1 MEDLTK
7 LSLAETVE
15 GLRAKRFSSRQV
27 TEAYLDRIVAENGNL
42 NAYLEVFEDALA
54 QADLADARIAAEGD
68 AAPALCG
75 VPISVKDNILVAGR
89 RVSAASKILEGYR
102 APYSSA
108 VAEKLAAAGAVL
120 LGRTNMDEFAM
131 GASTETSAY
140 GVTRNPVA
148 PDRVPGGSSGGAA
161 ASVAG
166 SLAAGALGSDT
177 GGSIRQP
184 AALVGAVGFKPTYG
198 AVSRYGLIAMASSFD
213 QIGPIA
219 KTAEDA
225 KIIFDAIRGQ
235 DVRDL
240 TTAAKIEAREA
251 KVVGVPKGWEV
262 GVDQDVRANFE
273 KTLER
278 LKADGLDVREVELPT
293 LASALACY
301 YILVPSEV
309 SSNMAR
315 FDGVKFGQRVSGKDL
330 LDTYKKTRGQLLGEE
345 VKRRILIGAYALSA
359 GYADEYYRTALRA
372 RRAIAAD
379 FARAFESVDVIAT
392 PTSPYPAWKIGEK
405 IEDPLAM
412 YAADI
417 FTVAANVI
425 GAPAISVPDGAV
437 TRDSASLPT
446 GLHLVS
452 PRWTDDSLL
461 ALASRFEKTRA
472 A

>member
-1 MEDLTK
+1 MDDLTK
-7 LSLAETVE
+7 LSLADTAA
-15 GLRAKRFSSRQV
+15 GLRSKKFSSRQV
-27 TEAYLDRIVAENGNL
+27 TEAYLDRAAAENPAL
-42 NAYLEVFEDALA
+42 NAYLEIFEDALA
-54 QADLADARIAAEGD
+54 QADAADARLAAEGD

-75 VPISVKDNILVAGR
+75 VPISIKDNILVAGR
-89 RVSAASKILEGYR
+89 VASAASKILEGYR
-102 APYSSA
+102 APYSST
-108 VAEKLAAAGAVL
+108 VADKLAAQGAVL

-131 GASTETSAY
+131 GGSTENSAF
-140 GVTRNPVA
+140 GPTKNPLA

-166 SLAAGALGSDT
+166 NLAAAALGSDT

-184 AALVGAVGFKPTYG
+184 AALCGLVGFKPTYG

-213 QIGPIA
+213 QIGPLA
-219 KTAEDA
+219 KTVGDA
-225 KIIFDAIRGQ
+225 KIVFDAIRGK
-235 DVRDL
+235 DGHDL
-240 TTAAKIEAREA
+240 TTDEKVEAREM
-251 KVVGVPKGWEV
+251 KTVGVPKGWEA
-262 GVDQDVRANFE
+262 GVDADVRANFE

-278 LKADGLDVREVELPT
+278 MRAAGTEVREIELPT

-315 FDGVKFGQRVSGKDL
+315 FDGVKFGRRVEGKDL

-345 VKRRILIGAYALSA
+345 VKRRILIGAYELSA
-359 GYADEYYRTALRA
+359 GYADEYYRTAQRA
-372 RRAIAAD
+372 RRAIMAD
-379 FARAFESVDVIAT
+379 FARAFEGVDAIAT
-392 PTSPYPAWKIGEK
+392 PTSPFPAWKIGEK

-437 TRDSASLPT
+437 DRDGVSLPT

-452 PRWTDDSLL
+452 PRWTDDALL
-461 ALASRFEKTRA
+461 ELSARFERIEA
-472 A
+472 

>member
-1 MEDLTK
+1 MDLTTITI
-7 LSLAETVE
+7 AEIAA
-15 GLRAKRFSSRQV
+15 GLRAKKFSSRQV
-27 TEAYLDRIVAENGNL
+27 TQAYLDRAAAENPSL
-42 NAYLEVFEDALA
+42 NAYLEVFADALA
-54 QADLADARIAAEGD
+54 QADAADARLAALGD

-75 VPISVKDNILVAGR
+75 VPVSIKDNILVADR
-89 RVSAASKILEGYR
+89 KVSAASKILEGYR
-102 APYSSA
+102 APYSST
-108 VAEKLAAAGAVL
+108 VAEKLLAQGAVL

-166 SLAAGALGSDT
+166 RLAVAALGSDT

-184 AALVGAVGFKPTYG
+184 AAMCGAVGFKPTYG

-219 KTAEDA
+219 RTVADA
-225 KIIFDAIRGQ
+225 KTVFDAIRGK
-235 DVRDL
+235 DGRDL
-240 TTAAKIEAREA
+240 TTDAKAEAREV
-251 KVVGVPKGWEV
+251 KTVGVPKGWES
-262 GVDQDVRANFE
+262 GVDADVAERFRASLAR
-273 KTLER
+273 LE
-278 LKADGLDVREVELPT
+278 ATGVAIREVELPT

-301 YILVPSEV
+301 YILVPAEV

-315 FDGVKFGQRVSGKDL
+315 FDGVKFGRRVEGKDL
-330 LDTYKKTRGQLLGEE
+330 LDTYKKTRGGLLGEE
-345 VKRRILIGAYALSA
+345 VKRRILIGTYALSK
-359 GYADEYYRTALRA
+359 GYADQYYRTALAA

-379 FARAFESVDVIAT
+379 FARAFETVDAIAT
-392 PTSPYPAWKIGEK
+392 PTSPFPAWKLGEK

-437 TRDSASLPT
+437 ARDGVALPT
-446 GLHLVS
+446 GFHLVS
-452 PRWTDDSLL
+452 PRWTDDALLSFAEKFESLG
-461 ALASRFEKTRA
+461 R
-472 A
+472 

>member
-1 MEDLTK
+1 MDLTT
-7 LSLAETVE
+7 LSLAEIAA
-15 GLRAKRFSSRQV
+15 GFRAKKFSSRQV
-27 TEAYLDRIVAENGNL
+27 TQAYLDRAAAENPKL
-42 NAYLEVFEDALA
+42 NAYLEIFDDALA
-54 QADLADARIAAEGD
+54 QADAADARLAAEGE

-75 VPISVKDNILVAGR
+75 VPVSIKDNILVAGR
-89 RVSAASKILEGYR
+89 KVSAASKILEGYR

-108 VAEKLAAAGAVL
+108 VAEKLAAQGAVL

-140 GVTRNPVA
+140 GVTRNPAA

-161 ASVAG
+161 ASVVG
-166 SLAAGALGSDT
+166 HLAAAALGSDT

-184 AALVGAVGFKPTYG
+184 AALCGAVGFKPTYG

-219 KTAEDA
+219 RTVGDA
-225 KIIFDAIRGQ
+225 KIVFDAIRGQ
-235 DVRDL
+235 DARDL
-240 TTAAKIEAREA
+240 TTDEKVEARETRS
-251 KVVGVPKGWEV
+251 VGVPKGWEA
-262 GVDQDVRANFE
+262 GVDADVRANFE
-273 KTLER
+273 ASLAR
-278 LKADGLDVREVELPT
+278 LRSSGVEVREVELPT
-293 LASALACY
+293 LAAALACY

-315 FDGVKFGQRVSGKDL
+315 YDGVKFGRRVEGKDL
-330 LDTYKKTRGQLLGEE
+330 LDTYRKTRGELLGAE
-345 VKRRILIGAYALSA
+345 VKRRILIGTYALSK
-359 GYADEYYRTALRA
+359 GYADQYYRAAQAA

-379 FARAFESVDVIAT
+379 FARAFETVDAIAT
-392 PTSPYPAWKIGEK
+392 PTSPFPAWALGEK

-437 TRDSASLPT
+437 SRDGASLPT
-446 GLHLVS
+446 GFHLVS
-452 PRWTDDSLL
+452 PRWTDDALL
-461 ALASRFEKTRA
+461 AFA
-472 A
+472 ARLEALPR